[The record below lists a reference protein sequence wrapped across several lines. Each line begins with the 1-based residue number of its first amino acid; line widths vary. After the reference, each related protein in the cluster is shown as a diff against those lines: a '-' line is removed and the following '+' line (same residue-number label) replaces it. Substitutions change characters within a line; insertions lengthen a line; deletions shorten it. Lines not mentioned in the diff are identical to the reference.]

1 MRILGLDAATAA
13 CSAALLEDG
22 SILAHECEEMEHGH
36 AQALVP
42 MILRV
47 MAGRSFAELDGIG
60 VTRGPGGFTGIRVA
74 LATARGLGLAASL
87 PVLGV
92 TCFAAVARAVKM
104 PPDASKLLV
113 LIQSRRRD
121 VYAQLFAHPRQPLLE
136 PAALFPEDLPAYAG
150 EGALIIAGDA
160 AVGAAVAFGGVAR
173 LAPGPGRP
181 DAAMVAT
188 IAAEML
194 AETGPVSLPP
204 PSALYLRAADV
215 TLPKGRR

>member
-13 CSAALLEDG
+13 CSAALLENG
-22 SILAHECEEMEHGH
+22 RILAHECEEMEHGH
-36 AQALVP
+36 AQALMP

-74 LATARGLGLAASL
+74 LATARGLGLAAAR

-92 TCFAAVARAVKM
+92 TSFAAVARAVEM
-104 PPDASKLLV
+104 PPDVSKLLV

-121 VYAQLFAHPRQPLLE
+121 VYAQLFAGSRQPLLE

-150 EGALIIAGDA
+150 EGALILAGDGAARTA
-160 AVGAAVAFGGVAR
+160 AVFGATAH

-181 DAAMVAT
+181 DAAMVAA

-194 AETGPVSLPP
+194 AKAGRTVPA
-204 PSALYLRAADV
+204 PSALYLRSADV
-215 TLPKGRR
+215 TLPKERR